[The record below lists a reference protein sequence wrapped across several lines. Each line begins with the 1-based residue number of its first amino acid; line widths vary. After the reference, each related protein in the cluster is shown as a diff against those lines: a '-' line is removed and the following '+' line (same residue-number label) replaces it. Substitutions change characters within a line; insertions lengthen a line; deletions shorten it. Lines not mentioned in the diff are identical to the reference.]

1 MTEESKNKLMAN
13 MADNLAMLRVRLGL
27 TQNELAEK
35 LGISRHT
42 VMNIE
47 NGKRELTW
55 NNFLVLMLL
64 FTKNESTNRLLNVL
78 EIYTDEFNDF
88 IKNKEKLE
96 QETLQDK

>member
-1 MTEESKNKLMAN
+1 